1 MRLIRTELWQI
12 LQDASLR
19 WIGAVLVALLS
30 VAVAGAW
37 QQARREAA
45 DVRAITEAER
55 GRWLGQDAKNPHS
68 ADHYGLW
75 VFKPSSP
82 LAILDPGTEPFT
94 GRMIRVEAHLFNDA
108 VFRAVQ
114 DASPLA
120 RAGLGSVADIVQ
132 LIVPLAA
139 IMLGFSAFAADR
151 ERGTLRLA
159 LGNGAPPGRLFAGRL
174 VALLLATGLV
184 VGVPLLGLGGLAAAS
199 LDAPGW
205 AIWTRL
211 VLWVAAQVVYA
222 CAFLVLAMT
231 FSLAARTAR
240 AALAASLLAWVILC
254 VAAPRLATIGVE
266 TFAPAISYRD
276 TRARIDGAFRAHR
289 TAEANDARAQAVL
302 ARYGVS
308 DPEDLPVDLRGLMMS
323 ENERHNFAVFDAA
336 FGAFFDSLL
345 RQERGYAWA
354 GLLSPRIALQ
364 ALSTAL
370 AGTDF
375 SQHVHFVWGAE
386 RYRRSISERMNQ
398 AMIDN
403 PQGGGRLYMA
413 GHDLWEEVPP
423 FRHDPVPLG
432 GSLREAALPAAMLAF
447 WLAALGGIATLAVG
461 RVKP

>member
-1 MRLIRTELWQI
+1 
-12 LQDASLR
+12 
-19 WIGAVLVALLS
+19 
-30 VAVAGAW
+30 
-37 QQARREAA
+37 
-45 DVRAITEAER
+45 
-55 GRWLGQDAKNPHS
+55 
-68 ADHYGLW
+68 
-75 VFKPSSP
+75 
-82 LAILDPGTEPFT
+82 
-94 GRMIRVEAHLFNDA
+94 
-108 VFRAVQ
+108 
-114 DASPLA
+114 
-120 RAGLGSVADIVQ
+120 
-132 LIVPLAA
+132 
-139 IMLGFSAFAADR
+139 
-151 ERGTLRLA
+151 
-159 LGNGAPPGRLFAGRL
+159 
-174 VALLLATGLV
+174 
-184 VGVPLLGLGGLAAAS
+184 VPLLGLGGLAAAS